1 MTSPARA
8 SGKDADVAL
17 ILAERRRAKVERAI
31 HAVLQRELPRPTG
44 DDGHHA
50 AAVHQAIG
58 ALVDVSLEGTG
69 RGTYGGLV
77 SRPADLVETLLGD
90 GPVDPG
96 ELSYEIDDRWHLGV
110 VATSTRAEEAL
121 ESVGRDLGYTAWVV
135 TRGDATLWA
144 WFGGAT
150 PLPSADVAHAVTVQM
165 PAGVRL
171 AAGEPGRGLN
181 GWRTTHRQARTALGV
196 SGHHGQPVTRFA
208 DVALVA
214 SLRDSAEILTSLYL
228 SPLNKH
234 RKSKELRE
242 TLRAYFNTG
251 HNASCA
257 GKAVGVHTR
266 TVRRR
271 VKWTEK
277 ALGRQIQAVAAELD
291 IALRLEALHT
301 NDTPQPSSSDGDRS

>member
-1 MTSPARA
+1 MRPSVRA
-8 SGKDADVAL
+8 SGKNTDVAFVL
-17 ILAERRRAKVERAI
+17 EERHRAKVERAI
-31 HAVLQRELPRPTG
+31 HAVLQRELPRSAG

-50 AAVHQAIG
+50 AAVCRAIG
-58 ALVDVSLEGTG
+58 ALVDVGLEGTECEM
-69 RGTYGGLV
+69 
-77 SRPADLVETLLGD
+77 SRPADLIDTLLGD
-90 GPVDPG
+90 GPVDPD

-110 VATSTRAEEAL
+110 VATNTRAGEAL
-121 ESVGRDLGYTAWVV
+121 ERVGRDLGYTAWVV
-135 TRGDATLWA
+135 TRRDATLWA
-144 WFGGAT
+144 WFGGTT
-150 PLPSADVAHAVTVQM
+150 PLPSADVAHAVAMQM

-181 GWRTTHRQARTALGV
+181 GWRRTHRQARTALGV
-196 SGHHGQPVTRFA
+196 SHHHEEPVTRFA

-234 RKSKELRE
+234 RKPKELRE

-251 HNASCA
+251 HNASSA

-271 VKWTEK
+271 IKWTEK
-277 ALGRQIQAVAAELD
+277 ALGRQIQTVAAELD
-291 IALRLEALHT
+291 IALRLEMLHP
-301 NDTPQPSSSDGDRS
+301 NDAPQPSSSDGEPSSH